1 MRERKACVDSLPAA
15 SPDDTVQVRLVRWR
29 AAGVA
34 ADHRLQQRAVIVAI
48 LLICGF
54 VIAFGLVLHAR

>member
-1 MRERKACVDSLPAA
+1 
-15 SPDDTVQVRLVRWR
+15 VRLARWR
-29 AAGVA
+29 AAGLA
-34 ADHRLQQRAVIVAI
+34 ADDRLHQRAVIVAI